1 MDGLGGAR
9 KGWVFVIVIAHS
21 YFIERDPK
29 QFERR
34 KPYPPLST
42 LIAAALLRDQGHEVA
57 FFDATFE
64 PSAEAFAAA
73 LDRIQPSIVL
83 LLEDNFNFLTKMCTV
98 NRRSDAL
105 EMIRAARRR
114 GCKVAVNGPDPSDQP
129 QLYLEAGADAVL
141 VGEGEFGVAELVAA
155 FGAEGDA
162 LERTSGLILLD
173 ERGQLHRT
181 GPRPQQTDPD
191 FLPSPAWDLV
201 DASAYRRMW
210 TEAHGYFSW
219 NLATTRGC
227 PYSCNWCAKPTFG
240 RRYSQR
246 SPAAVAEEI
255 AALKRDVAPDHL
267 WFADD
272 IFGMTGR
279 WIADFAREVA
289 KRDARIP
296 FMMQSRTNLIDA
308 AVARAL
314 RDAGAEEVWLGV
326 ESGSQK
332 ILDAMDKG
340 TLVDGARLATRTL
353 KALGIRVGWF
363 LQLGYPSEEWED
375 ILLTRDL
382 VRQEAP
388 DEIGVSVS
396 YPLPG
401 TVFHERVAAQL
412 GARRNWRD
420 TDDLAML
427 FQGTYDTA
435 FYRMVRDAL
444 HAEVPAG
451 IFDEERWDEL
461 AERGAAC
468 RSPEP
473 VRLGLSA

>member
-1 MDGLGGAR
+1 MDGLGGTR
-9 KGWVFVIVIAHS
+9 ERWVLVIVIAHS
-21 YFIERDPK
+21 FFLQRDPK

-42 LIAAALLRDQGHEVA
+42 LIAAALLRGEGHEVA

-73 LDRIQPSIVL
+73 LDRIEPDIVL

-98 NRRSDAL
+98 NRRWDSL
-105 EMIRAARRR
+105 EMIRAAARR
-114 GCKVAVNGPDPSDQP
+114 GCRIAVNGPDPSDQP

-141 VGEGEFGVAELVAA
+141 VGEGEFGVVETVAA
-155 FGAEGDA
+155 FEEGGDA
-162 LERTSGLILLD
+162 LERTSGLILMD
-173 ERGQLHRT
+173 ERGQLFRT
-181 GPRPQQTDPD
+181 RPRRQRTDPD
-191 FLPSPAWDLV
+191 LLPAPAWDLV
-201 DASAYRRMW
+201 DDDAYRRTW

-219 NLATTRGC
+219 NLAASRGC

-240 RRYSQR
+240 RRYNQR
-246 SPAAVAEEI
+246 SPAAVAGEI
-255 AALKRDVAPDHL
+255 ASLKRKVAPDHL
-267 WFADD
+267 WFSDD
-272 IFGMTGR
+272 IFGMTEQ
-279 WIADFAREVA
+279 WIASFALEVA
-289 KRDARIP
+289 ERDARIP
-296 FMMQSRTNLIDA
+296 FMMQSRANLIDA
-308 AVARAL
+308 AVAAAL
-314 RDAGAEEVWLGV
+314 RAAGAEEVWLGV

-340 TLVDGARLATRTL
+340 SRVEAARLATRTL
-353 KALGIRVGWF
+353 KAHGIRVGWF

-375 ILLTRDL
+375 IILTRDL
-382 VRQEAP
+382 VRQEGP

-401 TVFHERVAAQL
+401 TVFYERVAAQL

-420 TDDLAML
+420 TDELAML

-444 HAEVPAG
+444 HSEVPSG
-451 IFDEERWDEL
+451 IADQERWREL
-461 AERGAAC
+461 AERAAAC

-473 VRLGLSA
+473 IRLERRA

>member
-1 MDGLGGAR
+1 M
-9 KGWVFVIVIAHS
+9 IVIAHS
-21 YFIERDPK
+21 FFLQRDPK

-42 LIAAALLRDQGHEVA
+42 LIAAALLRERGHEVA

-64 PSAEAFAAA
+64 SSAEAFAAA
-73 LDRIQPSIVL
+73 LDRIEPSIVL

-98 NRRSDAL
+98 NRRWDAL
-105 EMIRAARRR
+105 EMIRAAERR

-141 VGEGEFGVAELVAA
+141 AGEGEFGVVDVVAA
-155 FGAEGDA
+155 FEEGGDA

-173 ERGQLHRT
+173 ERGQLCRT
-181 GPRPQQTDPD
+181 RPRPQDTDPD
-191 FLPSPAWDLV
+191 SLPPPAWDLV
-201 DASAYRRMW
+201 DADAFRRIW

-219 NLATTRGC
+219 NLAASRGC
-227 PYSCNWCAKPTFG
+227 PYGCNWCAKPTFG
-240 RRYSQR
+240 RRYNQR

-255 AALKRDVAPDHL
+255 ACLKRDVAPDHL
-267 WFADD
+267 WFSDD
-272 IFGMTGR
+272 IFGMTAQ
-279 WIADFAREVA
+279 WIAEFAREVA

-296 FMMQSRTNLIDA
+296 FMMQSRANLIDDGVA
-308 AVARAL
+308 AAL
-314 RDAGAEEVWLGV
+314 AAAGAEEVWLGV

-340 TLVDGARLATRTL
+340 TRVEAARSATRTL
-353 KALGIRVGWF
+353 KAYGIRAGWF

-382 VRQEAP
+382 VREEGP

-401 TVFHERVAAQL
+401 TVFYERVAAQL

-427 FQGTYDTA
+427 FQGTFDTA
-435 FYRMVRDAL
+435 FYRVVRDAL

-451 IFDEERWDEL
+451 AIDEGVWDDL
-461 AERGAAC
+461 AERAAAC
-468 RSPEP
+468 RSPQP
-473 VRLGLSA
+473 IRLVHTA